1 MAFYRP
7 LDGLDEFKIIV
18 TYNILD
24 AMCKND
30 ITIDELSKRAEI
42 PVDILVSLITGRTPI
57 TSVIYGNPLIFRI
70 GSALYH
76 DYRDII
82 TFQSKTNLIAV
93 TDIRYAIEKYVWIPS
108 EELFVILYNTIC
120 SHIEG
125 KEINEK
131 DTYCS

>member
-1 MAFYRP
+1 MTFYRA
-7 LDGLDEFKIIV
+7 LDGPDEFKIIV
-18 TYNILD
+18 TYNILN
-24 AMCKND
+24 AMYKND
-30 ITIDELSKRAEI
+30 ITIDELSKRAEVPI
-42 PVDILVSLITGRTPI
+42 DILVNIIAGRTPI
-57 TSVIYGNPLIFRI
+57 TSIIYGNPLIFRI
-70 GSALYH
+70 GSALYN

-82 TFQSKTNLIAV
+82 TFWPKTDLIAV

-131 DTYCS
+131 DTYRS

>member
-1 MAFYRP
+1 MTFYRA
-7 LDGLDEFKIIV
+7 LDEPDGFKIIA
-18 TYNILD
+18 TYNILN

-30 ITIDELSKRAEI
+30 ITIDELSKRAEV
-42 PVDILVSLITGRTPI
+42 PVDILVGVIAGRIPI
-57 TSVIYGNPLIFRI
+57 ISAMYGNPLIFRI

-82 TFQSKTNLIAV
+82 TFQPETDLIAV
-93 TDIRYAIEKYVWIPS
+93 TDIRCAIERYVWISS

-131 DTYCS
+131 DTYRS